1 MPKLK
6 VICSCLKKE
15 RTLGAGRPLRVL
27 SLLDLKPNKKKKG
40 KTLITSKHT
49 GIYIMATP
57 ADGSRSQQRK
67 MLVFWTTF
75 SISVRDI

>member
-57 ADGSRSQQRK
+57 ADGSRS
-67 MLVFWTTF
+67 
-75 SISVRDI
+75 